1 VSVHPSVRHL
11 IFDLGGVILDLSI
24 EQTLES
30 FSRLSGIPKQKV
42 QEIFQTSPGFND
54 YESGKMTD
62 TGFRNYL
69 RDIYRTDS
77 SDQQLDACW
86 NAMLG
91 GIAMEKLHL
100 LQRLKKSY
108 SVYLLSNT
116 NEIHLSYI
124 NSMILPKLTGERSLD
139 SYFHKAYYSHRM
151 QKRKPEVEI
160 FEQVL
165 LENQLKASETLFFD
179 DNALNVEGAKL
190 AGLQTVY
197 VTSPDLILDYFHA

>member
-1 VSVHPSVRHL
+1 VPVHPSVRNL
-11 IFDLGGVILDLSI
+11 IFDLGGVILDLSVDHTI
-24 EQTLES
+24 ES
-30 FSRLSGIPKQKV
+30 FSKLSGVPKQKV
-42 QEIFQTSPGFND
+42 MDIFHSSPGFND

-62 TGFRNYL
+62 AGFRDYL
-69 RDIYRTDS
+69 RDIYKTDS
-77 SDQQLDACW
+77 SDQQIDACW

-100 LQRLKKSY
+100 LRRLKKSY

-151 QKRKPEVEI
+151 LKRKPDVEI

-165 LENQLKASETLFFD
+165 RENQLKASDTLFFD
-179 DNALNVEGAKL
+179 DNSLNVEGAKL